1 MILDRMARATFPSAD
16 CERLDTS
23 RRRNIRFSSRPGTE
37 VHGRFPWDARQP
49 TTPGRREKVAV
60 ARPIVQ
66 RATRRRQGVKAGLDL
81 SKILSA
87 ASSIP
92 VEDLTMQA
100 VADRLGVDRK
110 AVNHHVSDR
119 ETLIR
124 LDD

>member
-1 MILDRMARATFPSAD
+1 
-16 CERLDTS
+16 
-23 RRRNIRFSSRPGTE
+23 
-37 VHGRFPWDARQP
+37 
-49 TTPGRREKVAV
+49 V